1 MKYQGGCHCG
11 GIKFEVE
18 GELKGVMACNCSIC
32 TRKGALLWFIPREN
46 FHWLTP
52 EKAANAYTFNRHRI
66 KHRFCPNCGIHTHGE
81 ASDPSGKPMAA
92 INTRCLEGIDVAKLP
107 VKHFDGRSL

>member
-32 TRKGALLWFIPREN
+32 VRKGALLWFVPRES

-52 EKAANAYTFNRHRI
+52 EKAANAYTFNKHKI

-81 ASDPSGKPMAA
+81 AADPSGKLMAA
-92 INTRCLEGIDVAKLP
+92 VNARCLDGIDLAKLP

>member
-32 TRKGALLWFIPREN
+32 VRKGALLWFVPRES

-52 EKAANAYTFNRHRI
+52 EKAANAYTFNKHKI

-81 ASDPSGKPMAA
+81 AADPSGKLMAA
-92 INTRCLEGIDVAKLP
+92 VNARRLDGIDLAKLP
-107 VKHFDGRSL
+107 VTHFDGRSL